1 MDEPGGCLVGGA
13 IVIAAIVYVIWL
25 VLYVV
30 YVSALWLAN
39 FIDSYQIFFY
49 GFSAL
54 LIAFSAVQAS
64 KVMGI
69 ERNEQRKKEAY
80 QLLRDSLANIKDT
93 LSRNW
98 KK

>member
-1 MDEPGGCLVGGA
+1 MGYVLGIIIGISLIILAVWA
-13 IVIAAIVYVIWL
+13 IAYLAYI
-25 VLYVV
+25 
-30 YVSALWLAN
+30 SALWLAS

-54 LIAFSAVQAS
+54 LIAFAVVWAS
-64 KVMGI
+64 KAIGI
-69 ERNEQRKKEAY
+69 ERHEQRQKEAY

-98 KK
+98 EK